1 VLRSL
6 VIALLM
12 MCPCLAQ
19 DRRVVINFVGT
30 IDAPKVE
37 NLKHA
42 IDSQIALGVRKFT
55 LLISSAGG
63 DMRAAANAFNYLRTV
78 PAEITTFSIG
88 NVYSSAL
95 ILYSAGYHRYSLP
108 GPAARFLLQPTSTT
122 DAIFQAIAYVA
133 PDKIAELKSAVQ
145 VQRILLPDQAR
156 DWGIV
161 QEIRDG
167 FMEPGS
173 TLIALDSPLPLIP
186 AIN

>member
-1 VLRSL
+1 

-12 MCPCLAQ
+12 VCPCLAQ
-19 DRRVVINFVGT
+19 DHRVVINLVGT

-63 DMRAAANAFNYLRTV
+63 DMRAAANAFDYLRTA

-95 ILYSAGYHRYSLP
+95 ILYCAGYHRYSLP
-108 GPAARFLLQPTSTT
+108 GSAARFLVQPTSAK
-122 DAIFQAIAYVA
+122 DAIVQAITYLA
-133 PDKIAELKSAVQ
+133 PDKAKELSDAVQ
-145 VQRILLPDQAR
+145 MQRTLSPEEAR

-161 QEIRDG
+161 QEIRNG